1 RLLSA
6 AARAGRLLRARR
18 LADHPH
24 RLRPARP
31 GGPRPRETRA
41 VPRRRGACQ
50 RILRSMSRPRAYFFG
65 LTIIAAVA
73 YPVTFAPGED
83 SFPLSSYP
91 MFSYRRERP
100 TIYFARAIGAD
111 GEERRVPPE
120 LVGSSEVM
128 QAAVTVRRAIQGG
141 KKRMQIGRAARRGRA
156 GNSRGDSA

>member
-1 RLLSA
+1 
-6 AARAGRLLRARR
+6 
-18 LADHPH
+18 
-24 RLRPARP
+24 
-31 GGPRPRETRA
+31 
-41 VPRRRGACQ
+41 
-50 RILRSMSRPRAYFFG
+50 MSRPRAYFFG

-141 KKRMQIGRAARRGRA
+141 KKRMRELCRAIAGRAEADAGLRGARIELVSAEIDPVAYFVEGPEPVSLRRHHRCRVREGGR
-156 GNSRGDSA
+156 